1 MNNRPRHRPAR
12 RGFTLIEVLVVVG
25 IMGILMAVAYPSI
38 LNTMAVRNLE
48 NSSRQI
54 QTYLQQ
60 TKLQA
65 VDTKINHRVRFYQAD
80 GGYWVYEM
88 ERMQADLTTEPSTVS
103 WVRVPGPPRKTIS
116 ARLEVTI
123 TLPVDGSD
131 FVIEFSPVGAVA
143 NFNVNR
149 NAIVLRDPNLDRPGQ
164 MDERVISLFMGG
176 SIHYAKRASA

>member
-1 MNNRPRHRPAR
+1 MKNRPRHRPAR

-54 QTYLQQ
+54 QTYLQR

-65 VDTKINHRVRFYQAD
+65 VDSKINHRVRFYQVD
-80 GGYWVYEM
+80 GNWVYEM

-116 ARLEVTI
+116 PRFDVTI
-123 TLPVDGSD
+123 TLPVAGPD

-143 NFNVNR
+143 NFDVNR
-149 NAIVLRDPNLDRPGQ
+149 NAIVLRNPNLDRPGQ

-176 SIHYAKRASA
+176 SIHYAKRASS

>member
-65 VDTKINHRVRFYQAD
+65 VDTKINHRVRFYHAD

-116 ARLEVTI
+116 PRFEVTI
-123 TLPVDGSD
+123 TLPVAGPD
-131 FVIEFSPVGAVA
+131 FAIEFSPVGAVA
-143 NFNVNR
+143 NFDVNR
-149 NAIVLRDPNLDRPGQ
+149 NAIVLRNPNLDRPGQ